1 MTFTAEAI
9 EKAHGPAA
17 RRKAIATMKRNRRA
31 KKAKARGKTSM
42 IDVSTL
48 PSRPRRRSIARTGKR
63 RQFTPQQRARIV
75 AGIGAALAGGMKMR
89 DAARKFRIHE
99 TQYRQWLKRGHLNG
113 HAAVNGA
120 ALHDDETVRISV
132 QLGGNRFDISI
143 EEAVAVHAGLAQL
156 LARTVVD

>member
-1 MTFTAEAI
+1 MTFSAEAM
-9 EKAHGPAA
+9 KNAHSPAA
-17 RRKAIATMKRNRRA
+17 RRKAIATMRRNRRA
-31 KKAKARGKTSM
+31 KKAKAKGMTTT

-48 PSRPRRRSIARTGKR
+48 PPRPRRHSIARKGKR
-63 RQFTPQQRARIV
+63 RAFTPQQRARIV

-120 ALHDDETVRISV
+120 ALDDTVRISV

-143 EEAVAVHAGLAQL
+143 DEAVAVHAGLAQL